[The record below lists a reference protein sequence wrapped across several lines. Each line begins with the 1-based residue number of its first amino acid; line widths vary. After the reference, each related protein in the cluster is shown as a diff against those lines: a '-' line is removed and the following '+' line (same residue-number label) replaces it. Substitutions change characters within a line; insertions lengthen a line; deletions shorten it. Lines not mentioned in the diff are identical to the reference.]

1 MDFGVI
7 GGLMLAVGAVLVANA
22 IEGGSVASL
31 VNPSAAVLILGGTL
45 GATAASTGLRGV
57 LSLPRSLVSALRP
70 LPYDN
75 EATAE
80 ALVALAVKARRE
92 GLLALEDDARAQA
105 DPFFARGLQLVV
117 DGADPDMLEGVLLG
131 EAVLAR
137 RRREQDAR
145 VFETAGGYAPTMGI
159 IGTVMGLIHVLGNL
173 ENPSE
178 LGPAIAVAFLA
189 TFYG

>member
-1 MDFGVI
+1 
-7 GGLMLAVGAVLVANA
+7 
-22 IEGGSVASL
+22 
-31 VNPSAAVLILGGTL
+31 
-45 GATAASTGLRGV
+45 
-57 LSLPRSLVSALRP
+57 RP
-70 LPYDN
+70 
-75 EATAE
+75 
-80 ALVALAVKARRE
+80 
-92 GLLALEDDARAQA
+92 RAQA

-189 TFYG
+189 TFYGIFTANVFWLPVSQRLKENAAAEAEYRQLITEGLLAIQQGDNPAIVREKLRAFLSHSGESAGAGARGAVARETA